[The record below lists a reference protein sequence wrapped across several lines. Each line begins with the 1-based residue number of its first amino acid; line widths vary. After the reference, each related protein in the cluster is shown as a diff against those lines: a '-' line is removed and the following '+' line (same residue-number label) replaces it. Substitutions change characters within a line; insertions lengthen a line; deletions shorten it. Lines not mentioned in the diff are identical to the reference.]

1 MDLSLVILGI
11 VLVIVLYYFLNKG
24 SSEVLSNKLDLSTPQ
39 TAVDIKNITEP
50 GSRKYSIEMWMY
62 VYSVDGSQKTVISRA
77 SSADATKNNI
87 AIKIDGASPKLIL
100 EYTATSTSGTTS
112 TTSQKSVVIT
122 DNFPLQTWVHLI
134 VSVDDKYIDVYMNGK
149 LIKSI
154 QATDIDAPSSTAPI
168 NYGTLNCYL
177 AKMARTTSPTDPKTA
192 WDKYSAGNGENPMA
206 KYLSSFGLSMTL
218 QKNNQDYS
226 KITLF

>member
-11 VLVIVLYYFLNKG
+11 VLIFVLYYFLNQSG
-24 SSEVLSNKLDLSTPQ
+24 TSVLSNKLDLSTPQ
-39 TAVDIKNITEP
+39 TAVPINKIPEP
-50 GSRKYSIEMWMY
+50 TSRKYSYEMWMY
-62 VYSVDGSQKTVISRA
+62 VFNFQGSSQYIVSRGSV
-77 SSADATKNNI
+77 ADATKKNI
-87 AIKIDGASPKLIL
+87 GIKLDGSSPKLIM
-100 EYTATSTSGTTS
+100 EYTATATGSTSAP
-112 TTSQKSVVIT
+112 KSVTIT

-134 VSVDDKYIDVYMNGK
+134 VSVDDKYVDIYMNGK

-154 QATDIDAPSSTAPI
+154 QDATIDTPSSTSTI
-168 NYGTLNCYL
+168 EYGVTNCYL
-177 AKMARTTSPTDPKTA
+177 AKLSRTSMATDPQTA
-192 WDKYSAGNGENPMA
+192 WDNYSAGNGENPMA

>member
-11 VLVIVLYYFLNKG
+11 VLVFVLYYFLNRSG
-24 SSEVLSNKLDLSTPQ
+24 TDVLSNKLDLSIKQSDIGVKDIQEPSSRKYSYEMWIYVFNFEGNDEYIISRESTS
-39 TAVDIKNITEP
+39 TSTDIKNI
-50 GSRKYSIEMWMY
+50 GIKL
-62 VYSVDGSQKTVISRA
+62 D
-77 SSADATKNNI
+77 SSA
-87 AIKIDGASPKLIL
+87 PKLIL
-100 EYTATSTSGTTS
+100 EYTTKSG
-112 TTSQKSVVIT
+112 KSDSVSNPVTIT

-134 VSVDDKYIDVYMNGK
+134 VSVDDTYVDTYMNGK

-154 QATDIDAPSSTAPI
+154 QDKELATPSSSSSI
-168 NYGTLNCYL
+168 EYGVTNCYL
-177 AKMARTTSPTDPKTA
+177 AKLSRTVSPTDPQTA

-226 KITLF
+226 KVTLF